1 MKILKI
7 SKKIKKPDGFSMG
20 ANDEIIIISG
30 EDKIILDDKDM
41 EKIMIISTQIA
52 SNKRNLAIA
61 IFSAGVTA
69 MLNSFPDDLKTRVNS
84 LARHL
89 KLI

>member
-1 MKILKI
+1 MKIFKI
-7 SKKIKKPDGFSMG
+7 SKKIKKPDYFELGD
-20 ANDEIIIISG
+20 NDEIVVGAEGNEIALNNRDI
-30 EDKIILDDKDM
+30 
-41 EKIMIISTQIA
+41 EKIMTMLSHLA
-52 SNKRNLAIA
+52 SKDRNLAILM
-61 IFSAGVTA
+61 FSASVTA

>member
-7 SKKIKKPDGFSMG
+7 SKKIKKPDYFTLG
-20 ANDEIIIISG
+20 ANDEIIVGAEGDEIALNNRDI
-30 EDKIILDDKDM
+30 
-41 EKIMIISTQIA
+41 EKIMTMLPHLA
-52 SNKRNLAIA
+52 SKDRSLAIVM
-61 IFSAGVTA
+61 FSAGVTA